1 VLGGW
6 AIDATSTTG
15 TGVDT
20 VHVYAVNAAGTAIF
34 CGASYGGARGD
45 VGAIYG
51 SRFTN
56 SGYTIAVR
64 GLAQGR
70 YTFIAYAHS
79 TVTNAFDITKVVSNV
94 GVLSNPIL
102 TVDVPAA
109 NSTVMHS
116 FFLGGWSIDLAAA
129 SSTGVNTIHVW
140 AYPVSGGPPV
150 FVGVAPYGADRPDVG
165 AAFGPQFVNSGFNM
179 IVNTLPSG
187 TWDLALS
194 PYSTLNNSFFP
205 ATVRRVTVSP

>member
-1 VLGGW
+1 LLGGW
-6 AIDATSTTG
+6 AIDATSPSG

-20 VHVYAVNAAGTAIF
+20 VHVYAVNAAGTPFF

-45 VGAIYG
+45 VGAVYG

-64 GLAQGR
+64 GLAQGT

-79 TVTNAFDITKVVSNV
+79 TVTNAFDITNLVSNV
-94 GVLSNPIL
+94 TVQSNPIL

-116 FFLGGWSIDLAAA
+116 FFLGGWAIDRA
-129 SSTGVNTIHVW
+129 SASGTGISTIHVW

-150 FVGVAPYGADRPDVG
+150 FVAVAPYGADRPDVG
-165 AAFGPQFVNSGFNM
+165 AAYGSQFTNSGFNL
-179 IVNTLPSG
+179 IVNTLPAG
-187 TWDLALS
+187 TWDLALF
-194 PYSTLNNSFFP
+194 PFSTLNNSFFP
-205 ATVRRVTVSP
+205 ATVRRVTVLP